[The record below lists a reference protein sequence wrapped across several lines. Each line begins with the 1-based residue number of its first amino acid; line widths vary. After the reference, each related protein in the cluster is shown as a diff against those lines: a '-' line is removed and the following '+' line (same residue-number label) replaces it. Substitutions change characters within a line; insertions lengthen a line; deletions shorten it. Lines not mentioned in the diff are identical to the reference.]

1 MSLFIQ
7 YFINPLSRA
16 QDTICVFFGD
26 KQDESNDAMFTPG
39 LALLTWSTIYGLE
52 NFDVWDG
59 SELSCIA
66 VANIAAGKMVTS
78 SQGN

>member
-1 MSLFIQ
+1 
-7 YFINPLSRA
+7 
-16 QDTICVFFGD
+16 
-26 KQDESNDAMFTPG
+26 MFTLG

-66 VANIAAGKMVTS
+66 VANIAAGKNKMSPPVSLTQVITS
-78 SQGN
+78 GV

>member
-1 MSLFIQ
+1 
-7 YFINPLSRA
+7 
-16 QDTICVFFGD
+16 
-26 KQDESNDAMFTPG
+26 MFTSG

-66 VANIAAGKMVTS
+66 VANIAAGKVSPVSLGQSDAGDHIRMSDIRLCSLLMHVS
-78 SQGN
+78 YAAK

>member
-1 MSLFIQ
+1 
-7 YFINPLSRA
+7 
-16 QDTICVFFGD
+16 
-26 KQDESNDAMFTPG
+26 MFTLG

-66 VANIAAGKMVTS
+66 VANIAAGKSKMTPPLSLTQVITS
-78 SQGN
+78 GV